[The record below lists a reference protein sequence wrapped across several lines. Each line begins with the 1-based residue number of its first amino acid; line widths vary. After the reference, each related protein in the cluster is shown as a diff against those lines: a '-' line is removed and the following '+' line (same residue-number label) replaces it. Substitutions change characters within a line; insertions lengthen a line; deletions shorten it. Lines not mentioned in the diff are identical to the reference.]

1 MKEISNG
8 KNVDNLRKREYLRKG
23 MLASSFLTIIFAV
36 LDIVFN
42 NYIFLI
48 IALLFFVIANVC
60 NRLREKTIIRKKDE
74 IDKQMDK
81 FIKNSDKKEKK
92 KTVKKKNTK
101 VKK

>member
-23 MLASSFLTIIFAV
+23 MLLSSFLTIVFAL
-36 LDIVFN
+36 LDIIFN

-48 IALLFFVIANVC
+48 VAFIFFIIANIC
-60 NRLREKTIIRKKDE
+60 NRLREKTIIRKKDD

-92 KTVKKKNTK
+92 KKKKNS
-101 VKK
+101 

>member
-8 KNVDNLRKREYLRKG
+8 KNVDNFRKMEYLRKG
-23 MLASSFLTIIFAV
+23 MLSSSFFTIVFAV
-36 LDIVFN
+36 HDKVFN